1 MTPQERFAQNLRR
14 RRVAVGISQEE
25 LGERT
30 ELHRTEISL
39 LERAGRE
46 PRFATL
52 LKLARGARAR
62 RPNELCEGTGWDHEK
77 RRFTVED
84 PPRRLS
90 ARAGRDLH
98 PGRACFSSR
107 GPRSRDEKRVEAGR
121 RRLRVGAFGDRVVT
135 NAIPAQHQVL
145 LCHPKAVSPSE

>member
-1 MTPQERFAQNLRR
+1 MGCGLLSVERLSADGDDKSVTPQERFAHNLRR

-52 LKLARGARAR
+52 LKLAGALGAT
-62 RPNELCEGTGWDHEK
+62 PNELCAGTGWDHEQ

-84 PPRRLS
+84 PT
-90 ARAGRDLH
+90 
-98 PGRACFSSR
+98 
-107 GPRSRDEKRVEAGR
+107 
-121 RRLRVGAFGDRVVT
+121 GD
-135 NAIPAQHQVL
+135 
-145 LCHPKAVSPSE
+145 

>member
-1 MTPQERFAQNLRR
+1 LSVERLSALREHAGVTPQERFAYNLRR

-52 LKLARGARAR
+52 LKLCGALSTTPDA
-62 RPNELCEGTGWDHEK
+62 LCEGTGWDHK
-77 RRFTVED
+77 ARRFTAEE
-84 PPRRLS
+84 P
-90 ARAGRDLH
+90 
-98 PGRACFSSR
+98 
-107 GPRSRDEKRVEAGR
+107 K
-121 RRLRVGAFGDRVVT
+121 GD
-135 NAIPAQHQVL
+135 
-145 LCHPKAVSPSE
+145 

>member
-52 LKLARGARAR
+52 LKLCGALDTT
-62 RPNELCEGTGWDHEK
+62 PNDLCEGTGWDHER
-77 RRFTVED
+77 RRFTVE
-84 PPRRLS
+84 PP
-90 ARAGRDLH
+90 AAD
-98 PGRACFSSR
+98 
-107 GPRSRDEKRVEAGR
+107 
-121 RRLRVGAFGDRVVT
+121 
-135 NAIPAQHQVL
+135 
-145 LCHPKAVSPSE
+145 